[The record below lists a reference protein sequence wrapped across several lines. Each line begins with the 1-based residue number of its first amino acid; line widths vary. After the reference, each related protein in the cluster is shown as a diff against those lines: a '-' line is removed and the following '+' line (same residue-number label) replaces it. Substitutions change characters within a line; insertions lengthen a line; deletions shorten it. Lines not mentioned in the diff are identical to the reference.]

1 MPINVIYLVY
11 AVAALAFIGIRDIT
25 TKSLSLL
32 MPADIEPGMLTM
44 TMILVKIKQLDK
56 RKLTREEKPN
66 ANKEEDGKSTI
77 NI

>member
-1 MPINVIYLVY
+1 
-11 AVAALAFIGIRDIT
+11 
-25 TKSLSLL
+25 
-32 MPADIEPGMLTM
+32 ML

-56 RKLTREEKPN
+56 RKSTREEKPN